1 MLQTP
6 TTHSDRLLLEML
18 VKKKRLS
25 RAFSLKQ
32 NIEKE
37 GRFLDLLSYGSLV
50 EHFGNQQQ
58 LGSAL
63 LLIKE
68 CMEVHGVSPG
78 EKSLKNV
85 RLVCRQN
92 NLTELVG
99 LENMVGEDPLEWMR
113 RGEELKRVQNKR
125 ARSADMQF
133 GLNRMLDI

>member
-1 MLQTP
+1 
-6 TTHSDRLLLEML
+6 ML

-37 GRFLDLLSYGSLV
+37 GRSLDILSYSSLV
-50 EHFGNQQQ
+50 EHFGNQKQ

-68 CMEVHGVSPG
+68 CIEVHGAPPG

-92 NLTELVG
+92 NLIDPVG
-99 LENMVGEDPLEWMR
+99 LEMLVGKDPLEWMR
-113 RGEELKRVQNKR
+113 RGEEQKRVQNKR
-125 ARSADMQF
+125 AKSADMQF